1 MRYEKRL
8 VSVNGYRMAYVDT
21 GGDADP
27 VVFLHGNVTSSY
39 MWRNIIPHL
48 EPHARCIA
56 PDQPLSGRTPETDRA
71 AGPRARFRLNAR
83 YPV

>member
-48 EPHARCIA
+48 EPLARCIA
-56 PDQPLSGRTPETDRA
+56 PDQPLSAEHLKRIGQQA
-71 AGPRARFRLNAR
+71 
-83 YPV
+83 PVRDSA